1 MTASTARVTA
11 GRFSAVLAV
20 ACAVVHVALADV
32 HAPVRSLLL
41 ALVMAAAS
49 LTCLANTRVLWRAP
63 TRRVWRMTCV
73 MNAVMLGIHCAAMI
87 PVRTAVSIHAAHSA
101 PHLLMQAAMILAVA
115 QTFLASA
122 VLQLAPAAGRGRSA
136 GRVDH

>member
-1 MTASTARVTA
+1 VTA
-11 GRFSAVLAV
+11 GRLSAVLAV
-20 ACAVVHVALADV
+20 ACAVVHVALVDV
-32 HAPVRSLLL
+32 QASARSLQL

-49 LTCLANTRVLWRAP
+49 LTCLANTRVLWHAP

-73 MNAVMLGIHCAAMI
+73 MNAVMLGLHCAAMI
-87 PVRTAVSIHAAHSA
+87 PLRIHAAHSA
-101 PHLLMQAAMILAVA
+101 PHLPMQAAMILAVA